1 MSDFASQVSEKD
13 HNEVSDFVP
22 FEVSD
27 FVKKCLKRYFF
38 HPTSPCAARNVVVL
52 EAPREQV
59 GTAAWTDSFS

>member
-27 FVKKCLKRYFF
+27 FAKSVSEK
-38 HPTSPCAARNVVVL
+38 VL
-52 EAPREQV
+52 FSCILV
-59 GTAAWTDSFS
+59 SFRAVLVSSSAFWCIPNKV

>member
-27 FVKKCLKRYFF
+27 FAKSVSEK
-38 HPTSPCAARNVVVL
+38 VL
-52 EAPREQV
+52 FSL
-59 GTAAWTDSFS
+59 TDR

>member
-27 FVKKCLKRYFF
+27 FAKSVSEKVLFSLRSQV
-38 HPTSPCAARNVVVL
+38 SPFGINYRSPAWAARAFISAGRGAL
-52 EAPREQV
+52 
-59 GTAAWTDSFS
+59 

>member
-27 FVKKCLKRYFF
+27 FAKSVSEK
-38 HPTSPCAARNVVVL
+38 VL
-52 EAPREQV
+52 FSL
-59 GTAAWTDSFS
+59 GTGQLTGHSRWQKGGPQAGRGP

>member
-27 FVKKCLKRYFF
+27 FAKSVSEKVLFSCLKL
-38 HPTSPCAARNVVVL
+38 VVIRVDKVDATL
-52 EAPREQV
+52 PQ
-59 GTAAWTDSFS
+59 GTCLGKKRD

>member
-27 FVKKCLKRYFF
+27 FAKSVSEKVLFSKRR
-38 HPTSPCAARNVVVL
+38 A
-52 EAPREQV
+52 EQSSA
-59 GTAAWTDSFS
+59 G

>member
-27 FVKKCLKRYFF
+27 FAKSVSEK
-38 HPTSPCAARNVVVL
+38 VL
-52 EAPREQV
+52 FSLVRILAKLGGGGPVQ
-59 GTAAWTDSFS
+59 WTLGVPKTD